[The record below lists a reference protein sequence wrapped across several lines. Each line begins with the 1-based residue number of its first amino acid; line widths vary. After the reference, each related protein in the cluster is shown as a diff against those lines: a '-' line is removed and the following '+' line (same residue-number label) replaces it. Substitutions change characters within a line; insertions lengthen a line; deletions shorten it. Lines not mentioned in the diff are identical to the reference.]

1 MDLLHTDD
9 LEGSVKQLDD
19 AFLAATTASEAAEEH
34 FLDLLDEALVTLYTY
49 KKRVVCTGL
58 EWMFQ
63 SLDTHDNF
71 AERFRTLFPEV
82 TDAFLEASGVNTRI
96 LDVTC
101 SALLQLVPE
110 NERLGF
116 CRTLILRQGPH
127 CKQWTSNLSRHG
139 INNEDIAE
147 LLFDILEDEE
157 TPAEACDQLISV
169 ITANKRTDKVD
180 LHPEFRLLGAQ
191 EFQIAAELCA
201 EHNPAKVLATLQGK
215 FWDGHDQTQ
224 GFTWQ
229 LNHLLG
235 TDALDEIIAVAV
247 EACKDTESKVDYIA
261 QLYKRTVR
269 NRGIDVLIREALE
282 RDNKTYFDS
291 HMAQCLANSQ
301 DRLILLYQTELYK
314 LIHEYATSLAWYID
328 ERLRDA
334 MANMG
339 WRVAHVSIS
348 MHQHRPSRY
357 VELDEQR
364 YIQPFSDRFFPKRGE
379 EVLFNPS
386 TGKQLGART
395 HAASFLKI
403 ER

>member
-9 LEGSVKQLDD
+9 LEGSVKQLDE
-19 AFLAATTASEAAEEH
+19 AFLAATASEEAEEH
-34 FLDLLDEALVTLYTY
+34 FLDLLDEALVTLYTH
-49 KKRVVCTGL
+49 KKRVVCIGL

-63 SLDTHDNF
+63 SLDNHDNF
-71 AERFRTLFPEV
+71 VEQLRKMLSEI
-82 TDAFLEASGVNTRI
+82 TDAFLEASEVNTRI

-101 SALLQLVPE
+101 SALLQLVPQH
-110 NERLGF
+110 ERLGF
-116 CRTLILRQGPH
+116 CRTLILHQGPH
-127 CKQWTSNLSRHG
+127 CKQWVSNLSRHG
-139 INNEDIAE
+139 IDNEDIAD
-147 LLFDILEDEE
+147 LLFDVLEDEE
-157 TPAEACDQLISV
+157 TTEACSKLIRV
-169 ITANKRTDKVD
+169 MTANRRTDKVD
-180 LHPEFRLLGAQ
+180 QHPEFLLLGTE

-201 EHNPAKVLATLQGK
+201 EHEPAKVLETLQGK

-229 LNHLLG
+229 VNHLLG
-235 TDALDEIIAVAV
+235 TEVLDKIIAVAI
-247 EACKDTESKVDYIA
+247 EACGNANSKVDYIG

-269 NRGIDVLIREALE
+269 NRGIDVLIRDALE
-282 RDNKTYFDS
+282 RNNKTYFDS

-314 LIHEYATSLAWYID
+314 LLHEHATSLAWYID

-339 WRVAHVSIS
+339 WHVAYVSIS

-357 VELDEQR
+357 VELDGQR